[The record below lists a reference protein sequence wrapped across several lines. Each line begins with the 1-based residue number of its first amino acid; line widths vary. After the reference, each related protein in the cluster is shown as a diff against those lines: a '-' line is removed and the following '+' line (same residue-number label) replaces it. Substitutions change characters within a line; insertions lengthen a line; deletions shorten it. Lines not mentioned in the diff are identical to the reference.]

1 MTAQTAKPWTA
12 HYDPSVPLTLDYRK
26 VPLFTFLEEAAR
38 AYPHQA
44 GTIYKDH
51 AVRYADLNAASDALA
66 AALSEL
72 GVRKG
77 DRVGLLMP
85 NLPQF
90 VVSFYGVLKA
100 GGVVVAVNPAYKR
113 RELAYQ
119 IQDSGAVL
127 LIALSSFQPV
137 LESICAETRLE
148 RIIYTEVEDAF
159 RLPVAAEPS
168 LLLPSS
174 GSLRWLDLLR
184 HFAGQPRPP
193 VDVTPQ
199 DEAIFQYSGGTTGIP
214 KGAVGLHRNL
224 VANTMQFRAWLSGL
238 EEGKE
243 VVLAAV
249 PLFHV
254 YGMVI
259 AMSMGV
265 ALSAALVLIDDPRD
279 TGQILRSI
287 QRYRATLFPGVPN
300 SYHAINQ
307 HPDVQ
312 AGNYDLRSIKACI
325 SGSAPLLQEIKLRF
339 EALTGGKLLE
349 GYGLSEAPTATHCN
363 PMFGENRSGSIGL
376 PLPDVD
382 ARIVDLETGKRDLLP
397 GQPGELVVR
406 GPQVMKA
413 YHNMPEETE
422 IALRDGWLYTGDI
435 ARMDPDGYFYLIDRK
450 KEVIKVGG
458 FQVWPREVE
467 EVIAAHP
474 KVLEVGVAGVPHPTR
489 VEIVKAWVVPH
500 SGQTLTVQEVQDW
513 CEQNLASFKVP
524 YEVEFRS
531 VPLPRTLVGK
541 LLRRELV
548 REEIEK
554 SPKHHS

>member
-1 MTAQTAKPWTA
+1 MTEKPWTA
-12 HYDPSVPLTLDYRK
+12 HYDPGVPRVLDYRPI
-26 VPLFTFLEEAAR
+26 PLFTFLEEAAR
-38 AYPHQA
+38 SDPDQLV
-44 GTIYKDH
+44 TIYKDR
-51 AVRYADLNAASDALA
+51 AIRYAELNAASNALA
-66 AALSEL
+66 AALVDL

-77 DRVGLLMP
+77 DRVGLLIP

-90 VVSFYGVLKA
+90 VISFYAVLKA
-100 GGVVVAVNPAYKR
+100 GGVVVAMNPAYKQ

-119 IQDSGAVL
+119 IQDLGAGV
-127 LIALSSFQPV
+127 LIALSSFKPV
-137 LESICAETRLE
+137 LESIRTETGLRRL
-148 RIIYTEVEDAF
+148 IYSEIEDAF
-159 RLPVAAEPS
+159 QIPVAADPV
-168 LLLPSS
+168 LALPPA
-174 GSLRWLDLLR
+174 GDLVWLDLLR
-184 HFAGQPRPP
+184 RFAGQPRPP
-193 VDVTPQ
+193 VEVTPE

-214 KGAVGLHRNL
+214 KGAIGLHRNL

-238 EEGKE
+238 VEGKE
-243 VVLAAV
+243 VVLASI

-265 ALSAALVLIDDPRD
+265 ALGASLVLIDDPRD
-279 TGQILRSI
+279 TGEILRSI
-287 QRYRATLFPGVPN
+287 QHYRATLFPGVPN

-312 AGNYDLRSIKACI
+312 AGKYDLRSIKACI
-325 SGSAPLLQEIKLRF
+325 SGSAPLLQEIKQRF

-382 ARIVDLETGKRDLLP
+382 ARIVDLETGAQDMPP
-397 GQPGELVVR
+397 GEPGELVVR
-406 GPQVMKA
+406 GPQVMEA
-413 YHNMPEETE
+413 YHNRPAETE

-435 ARMDPDGYFYLIDRK
+435 ARMDPEGYFYLIDRK

-474 KVLEVGVAGVPHPTR
+474 KVLEVGVAGVPHPSR

-500 SGQTLTVQEVQDW
+500 PGQTLTEQEVQDW

-524 YEVEFRS
+524 YRVEFRD

-548 REEIEK
+548 AEEANK
-554 SPKHHS
+554 RSPG